1 MNPELFLI
9 DYHSRE
15 RELAVEAEHR
25 LACATRPQ
33 STRPMPRK
41 RLLRR
46 LLAAATH

>member
-9 DYHSRE
+9 EYHTRE

-25 LACATRPQ
+25 LACTARPQ
-33 STRPMPRK
+33 SAHPVPHLWR
-41 RLLRR
+41 LRR